1 MEHNQPLYE
10 KYKRKVTTYSC
21 SSSSTKVVDGHV
33 ETTYFVSV
41 SKEEYEDV
49 LIEKHVPENEEI
61 QEVHHHGK
69 RVAISDEL
77 SIEKIEQKSKKNIT
91 IGAILGFAAVF
102 VSIAYGIFMTPEI
115 IRVVGIT
122 EYGLYGLSSS
132 IINLF
137 ILDLGLGA
145 ATTTYLAKLR
155 AKGDKEG
162 VERFT
167 AGIFKIYLLL
177 NLVFILVIAALYFL
191 APVIFARS
199 YGIPGQYVVT
209 HEIQTLQYLFII
221 IGCFTIISLPFSTF
235 TGVISTYEKF
245 SIIKLLEIIQK
256 LMYLGLTVASVQCK
270 WTIAES
276 GIIPIVVINVTT
288 TILMMLIRLVY
299 MRFYLG
305 IHFDLRLKITRSE
318 KKELLSFSWWGF
330 IVAMCMRLVMT
341 ITPTILGVV
350 SDSVA
355 VSVFSIVSTI
365 ELYIYT
371 FGTTVSAFFMAKI
384 TRAEADGT
392 EEEKRAKMQAVVEK
406 IAKIQFVIITMIIF
420 GFISCGSEFLT
431 FWLGEDIR
439 SGQLTAESVALMYW
453 LVVMISSY
461 EVVHIPTMIF
471 QDEMYTH
478 KKIKHVAFVSL
489 AKVIINIPLSFGLA
503 YYFTNTQGTGLK
515 GAGALGACIAIMVA
529 RVSEVIIA
537 HIVYRKHLRISLRHF
552 YKSIYIR
559 GSIGSLIA
567 LAVGLGLH
575 FILKPMNFG
584 PGYKM
589 VIIGVAFVI
598 TYLICTVFI
607 IFDKEERKYYIDMF
621 LTLLRIKKKP
631 APIVAVEAQ
640 PQEIKENKQ
649 IEE

>member
-1 MEHNQPLYE
+1 MT
-10 KYKRKVTTYSC
+10 R
-21 SSSSTKVVDGHV
+21 
-33 ETTYFVSV
+33 
-41 SKEEYEDV
+41 
-49 LIEKHVPENEEI
+49 
-61 QEVHHHGK
+61 
-69 RVAISDEL
+69 ISDEKNL
-77 SIEKIEQKSKKNIT
+77 EKIEQKSKKNIT
-91 IGAILGFAAVF
+91 IGAILGFVAVF

-137 ILDLGLGA
+137 ILDIGLGA
-145 ATTTYLAKLR
+145 ATSTYLAKLR

-167 AGIFKIYLLL
+167 AGIFKIYCLL
-177 NLVFILVIAALYFL
+177 NLFFIIVIAVLYFA

-199 YGIPGQYVVT
+199 YGIPGQYVIT
-209 HEIQTLQYLFII
+209 HEIKTLQYLFII

-256 LMYLGLTVASVQCK
+256 LMYLGLTVASVHLNWK
-270 WTIAES
+270 ISDS
-276 GIIPIVVINVTT
+276 GIIPIVLINVVTSV
-288 TILMMLIRLVY
+288 LMMVIRLIY

-305 IHFDLRLKITRSE
+305 IHFDLRKKITKKE
-318 KKELLSFSWWGF
+318 TKELLSFSWWGF

-350 SDSVA
+350 SDSA
-355 VSVFSIVSTI
+355 SVSIFSVISTI

-371 FGTTVSAFFMAKI
+371 FGTTISAFFMAKI

-406 IAKIQFVIITMIIF
+406 IAKIQFVIIVMIIF

-439 SGQLTAESVALMYW
+439 TGQLSAESVVLMYW

-471 QDEMYTH
+471 QDEMYAH
-478 KKIKHVAFVSL
+478 GKIKHVAFVSL
-489 AKVIINIPLSFGLA
+489 SKVIINIPLSFGLA
-503 YYFTNTQGTGLK
+503 YYFTNTQGTHWI
-515 GAGALGACIAIMVA
+515 GAGAFGACIAIMVA
-529 RVSEVIIA
+529 RVTEVVVA
-537 HIVYRKHLRISLRHF
+537 NIVYRKHLHISLRHF

-575 FILKPMNFG
+575 FVFKPMNFG
-584 PGYKM
+584 SGTKM

-607 IFDKEERKYYIDMF
+607 TFNKEERKYYIDMF

-631 APIVAVEAQ
+631 TPVVEEAQ
-640 PQEIKENKQ
+640 PQEIEENKQ

>member
-1 MEHNQPLYE
+1 MT
-10 KYKRKVTTYSC
+10 R
-21 SSSSTKVVDGHV
+21 
-33 ETTYFVSV
+33 
-41 SKEEYEDV
+41 
-49 LIEKHVPENEEI
+49 
-61 QEVHHHGK
+61 
-69 RVAISDEL
+69 ISDEKNL
-77 SIEKIEQKSKKNIT
+77 EKIEQKSKKNIT
-91 IGAILGFAAVF
+91 IGAILGFIAVF

-137 ILDLGLGA
+137 ILDIGLGA
-145 ATTTYLAKLR
+145 ATNTYLAKLR

-167 AGIFKIYLLL
+167 AGIFKIYCIL
-177 NLVFILVIAALYFL
+177 NVIFVFVIAALYFL
-191 APVIFARS
+191 APFIFARS
-199 YGIPGQYVVT
+199 YGVPGQYVVT
-209 HEIQTLQYLFII
+209 HEIKTLQYLFII

-256 LMYLGLTVASVQCK
+256 LMYLGLTVCSVQFEWK
-270 WTIAES
+270 IADS
-276 GIIPIVVINVTT
+276 GIIPIVVINVVTSV
-288 TILMMLIRLVY
+288 MMMFIRLVY

-305 IHFDLRLKITRSE
+305 IRFDLRKKISKGET
-318 KKELLSFSWWGF
+318 KELLSFSWWGF

-350 SDSVA
+350 SDSA
-355 VSVFSIVSTI
+355 SVSIFSVVSTI

-371 FGTTVSAFFMAKI
+371 FGTTMSAFFMAKI

-439 SGQLTAESVALMYW
+439 TGQLSAESVALMYW

-471 QDEMYTH
+471 QDEMYAH
-478 KKIKHVAFVSL
+478 GKIKHVAFVSL

-503 YYFTNTQGTGLK
+503 YFFTNTQGTHWI
-515 GAGALGACIAIMVA
+515 GAGAFGACIAIMVA
-529 RVSEVIIA
+529 RVTEVIVGN
-537 HIVYRKHLRISLRHF
+537 IVYRKHLHISLRHF

-567 LAVGLGLH
+567 LGVGLGLH
-575 FILKPMNFG
+575 FILIPANFG
-584 PGYKM
+584 PGFKM
-589 VIIGVAFVI
+589 LIIGSSFVI
-598 TYLICTVFI
+598 VYLICTALITFKK
-607 IFDKEERKYYIDMF
+607 DERQYYIDMI

-631 APIVAVEAQ
+631 APVVE
-640 PQEIKENKQ
+640 QESQK
-649 IEE
+649 IEENNQTQE

>member
-1 MEHNQPLYE
+1 MT
-10 KYKRKVTTYSC
+10 R
-21 SSSSTKVVDGHV
+21 
-33 ETTYFVSV
+33 
-41 SKEEYEDV
+41 
-49 LIEKHVPENEEI
+49 
-61 QEVHHHGK
+61 
-69 RVAISDEL
+69 ISDEKNL
-77 SIEKIEQKSKKNIT
+77 EKIEQKSKKNIT
-91 IGAILGFAAVF
+91 IGAILGFVAVF
-102 VSIAYGIFMTPEI
+102 VSVAYGIFMTPEI

-177 NLVFILVIAALYFL
+177 NLIFILIIAALYFL

-199 YGIPGQYVVT
+199 YGIPGQYVIT
-209 HEIQTLQYLFII
+209 HEIETLQYLFII

-256 LMYLGLTVASVQCK
+256 LMYLGLTVASVQCQ

-276 GIIPIVVINVTT
+276 GIIPIVLINVTT

-318 KKELLSFSWWGF
+318 TKELLSFSWWGF

-350 SDSVA
+350 SDSIA

-384 TRAEADGT
+384 TRAETDGT

-420 GFISCGSEFLT
+420 GFISCGSEFLY
-431 FWLGEDIR
+431 FWLGKDIGDGEKFT
-439 SGQLTAESVALMYW
+439 SETVGLMYW

-471 QDEMYTH
+471 QDEMYAH

-529 RVSEVIIA
+529 RVTEVIVA
-537 HIVYRKHLRISLRHF
+537 NIVYRKHLHISLRHF

-575 FILKPMNFG
+575 FVLKPLNFG
-584 PGYKM
+584 SGTKM

-598 TYLICTVFI
+598 TYLICTAFI
-607 IFDKEERKYYIDMF
+607 TFNKEERKYYIDMI

-631 APIVAVEAQ
+631 APVVVEQ
-640 PQEIKENKQ
+640 PQEIEENNQ
-649 IEE
+649 TQE

>member
-1 MEHNQPLYE
+1 MT
-10 KYKRKVTTYSC
+10 R
-21 SSSSTKVVDGHV
+21 
-33 ETTYFVSV
+33 
-41 SKEEYEDV
+41 
-49 LIEKHVPENEEI
+49 
-61 QEVHHHGK
+61 
-69 RVAISDEL
+69 ISDEKNL
-77 SIEKIEQKSKKNIT
+77 EKIEQKSKKNIT
-91 IGAILGFAAVF
+91 IGAILGFVAVF

-145 ATTTYLAKLR
+145 ATTTYLARLR
-155 AKGDKEG
+155 AKGDKDG

-177 NLVFILVIAALYFL
+177 NLAFILVIVALYFL

-209 HEIQTLQYLFII
+209 HEIKTLQYLFII

-256 LMYLGLTVASVQCK
+256 LMYLGLTVASVQCH

-276 GIIPIVVINVTT
+276 GIIPIVLINVTT
-288 TILMMLIRLVY
+288 TVLMMLIRLVY

-305 IHFDLRLKITRSE
+305 IHFDLRLKITKSE

-406 IAKIQFVIITMIIF
+406 IAKIQFVIIVMIIF

-439 SGQLTAESVALMYW
+439 TGQLSAESVVLMYW

-471 QDEMYTH
+471 QDEMYAH
-478 KKIKHVAFVSL
+478 GKIKHVAFVSL
-489 AKVIINIPLSFGLA
+489 SKVIINIPLSFGLA
-503 YYFTNTQGTGLK
+503 YYFTNTQGTHWI
-515 GAGALGACIAIMVA
+515 GAGAFGACIAIMVA
-529 RVSEVIIA
+529 RVTEVVVA
-537 HIVYRKHLRISLRHF
+537 NIVYRKHLHISLRHF

-575 FILKPMNFG
+575 FVLKPMNFG

-607 IFDKEERKYYIDMF
+607 TFNKEERKYYIDMF

-631 APIVAVEAQ
+631 TPVVEAK
-640 PQEIKENKQ
+640 PQEIEENKQ
-649 IEE
+649 IEEK

>member
-1 MEHNQPLYE
+1 MT
-10 KYKRKVTTYSC
+10 R
-21 SSSSTKVVDGHV
+21 
-33 ETTYFVSV
+33 
-41 SKEEYEDV
+41 
-49 LIEKHVPENEEI
+49 
-61 QEVHHHGK
+61 
-69 RVAISDEL
+69 ISDEKNL
-77 SIEKIEQKSKKNIT
+77 EKIEQKSKKNIT
-91 IGAILGFAAVF
+91 IGAILGFVAVF

-177 NLVFILVIAALYFL
+177 NLIFILVIAALYFL
-191 APVIFARS
+191 APVIFAKS
-199 YGIPGQYVVT
+199 YGVPGQYVIT
-209 HEIQTLQYLFII
+209 HEIKTLQYLFII

-270 WTIAES
+270 WTIADS
-276 GIIPIVVINVTT
+276 GIIPIVLINVTT

-305 IHFDLRLKITRSE
+305 IHFDLRLKITKSE
-318 KKELLSFSWWGF
+318 TKELLSFSWWGF

-439 SGQLTAESVALMYW
+439 TGQLSAESVVLMYW

-471 QDEMYTH
+471 QDEMYAH

-503 YYFTNTQGTGLK
+503 YYFTNYSGVLPDILK
-515 GAGALGACIAIMVA
+515 YGAGAFGACIAIMVA
-529 RVSEVIIA
+529 RVTEVIVA
-537 HIVYRKHLRISLRHF
+537 NVVYRKHLHISLRHF

-559 GSIGSLIA
+559 GSIGSLIS
-567 LAVGLGLH
+567 LGVGLGLH
-575 FILKPMNFG
+575 FILKPANFG
-584 PGYKM
+584 PGFKM
-589 VIIGVAFVI
+589 VIIGSSFVI
-598 TYLICTVFI
+598 VYLICTAFI
-607 IFDKEERKYYIDMF
+607 TFNKEERKYYIDMI

-631 APIVAVEAQ
+631 APVVEAQ
-640 PQEIKENKQ
+640 SQEIEENNQ
-649 IEE
+649 TQE